1 MDKVKGKWK
10 GKGERGKWKGE
21 NTKNP
26 NNIVSLT
33 VTELPGNSLF
43 GHLKTWIKFV
53 LPTSTVVFIR
63 RVFQT
68 IFYLAV
74 LYLFSYEKFKNNLF
88 DPLSTC
94 EQKKITEI
102 TDLQTISESFTFEQ
116 TDKKIHRFF
125 LVSEPE
131 NTSTNTGVSSPA
143 AVDKTSKTM
152 SIAYFF
158 MEYVDFLAISQ
169 LFTVCIFICLKLLLG
184 DIALKNTTLKT
195 SEAVSI
201 FLFSVDTLCCV
212 YNKKYF
218 PGIFCFPKELFEYH
232 MQADERGLIA
242 RFFIAVYF
250 VILQISIFEAAFM
263 IFLDIMSSKTFSS
276 EAILSIFAFL
286 FYKYAPT
293 FKQQEPPPK
302 KKDASTQTDSLPVI
316 GNKKRVHKLENVAK
330 QKKCQNQ

>member
-10 GKGERGKWKGE
+10 GKGE

-43 GHLKTWIKFV
+43 GHLKTWFLSDGFFK
-53 LPTSTVVFIR
+53 LSSTW
-63 RVFQT
+63 
-68 IFYLAV
+68 LC
-74 LYLFSYEKFKNNLF
+74 LFSYEKFKNNLF

-94 EQKKITEI
+94 KQKKITEI

-143 AVDKTSKTM
+143 AVYKTSKTM

-169 LFTVCIFICLKLLLG
+169 LFTACIFICLKLLLG

-212 YNKKYF
+212 YNEKYF

-242 RFFIAVYF
+242 RFFTAVYF

-302 KKDASTQTDSLPVI
+302 KKDASTQTKKLSFSEKKSSRMSL
-316 GNKKRVHKLENVAK
+316 NKRNVKINDQKILVSHKNK
-330 QKKCQNQ
+330 Q

>member
-10 GKGERGKWKGE
+10 GKGERGKGKVESGKWKGE

-43 GHLKTWIKFV
+43 GHLK
-53 LPTSTVVFIR
+53 TVVFIR

-131 NTSTNTGVSSPA
+131 NTSTNTGVSSHA